1 MPNFYHLC
9 GISGS
14 GKTTYAYNHSQ
25 ENDVILD
32 SDSIR
37 EELWGNAADQQQPD
51 KVFEEMF
58 RRTIT
63 AFKEG
68 RNVYYCSTG
77 LSARHRINLLKQL
90 RRKFDFEAKC
100 IICIAPV
107 EICKE
112 RNSSRDRVVPEYVI
126 ERQVRSFQVPLFN
139 EGWQTIQ
146 IVHTAPTDYMQIR
159 RTLWS
164 QVENFGSQNNSHH
177 TLSLLE
183 HCLRCESLTLQIPGM
198 LPRALDEAACWHD
211 VGKLYTQEYWPE
223 KDNEAHYPGH
233 AQYGA
238 YLMLCMGFSILAA
251 QLVCY
256 HMDLYNPQL
265 FVKGAERYGD
275 ELWDLLLKLHQC
287 DVEAH

>member
-1 MPNFYHLC
+1 MKLYYTC
-9 GISGS
+9 GLSGS
-14 GKTTYAYNHSQ
+14 GKSTYCREHHNITT
-25 ENDVILD
+25 DVVVD
-32 SDSIR
+32 SDFIR
-37 EELWGNAADQQQPD
+37 EELWGNAADQQQPN

-58 RRTIT
+58 RRTIA

-90 RRKFDFEAKC
+90 RQKFDFEARC

-146 IVHTAPTDYMQIR
+146 IVHTALTDYAQMRQS
-159 RTLWS
+159 LWS
-164 QVENFGSQNNSHH
+164 QIENFGSQKNSHH

-183 HCLRCESLTLQIPGM
+183 HCLRCESLTLQIPEM
-198 LPRALDEAACWHD
+198 LPRALDEAAPWHD
-211 VGKLYTQEYWPE
+211 VGKLYTQEYWPD
-223 KDNEAHYPGH
+223 KDNDAHYPGH

-287 DVEAH
+287 DMEAH